1 MSVDGYLG
9 PNRPKVGQPKAGE
22 DGVVMAEGP
31 WVVGRAPD
39 GVCYRE
45 SVQQMIEEMKNPE
58 WYRKRRIE
66 DYCGSEFYE
75 SVEDYDPVLAWHCR
89 IL

>member
-9 PNRPKVGQPKAGE
+9 PNRPKAGQPKAGE

-31 WVVGRAPD
+31 WLVGRGPD

-45 SVQQMIEEMKNPE
+45 SVQQMIEDLKYPE
-58 WYRKRRIE
+58 AARRRRLE
-66 DYCGSEFYE
+66 NCGGDEVYDG
-75 SVEDYDPVLAWHCR
+75 VEDYDPVLAWHCR
-89 IL
+89 L